1 MHNEFDKSQLQEFYR
16 SGLLDDV
23 VPFWLKNGVD
33 REYGGLIS
41 SLTQSG
47 GIADSDKSVWIQGRF
62 AWLLGELY
70 NHPLCQSN
78 PNRSAWLETAEKTLS
93 FVKEHAFD
101 NRDGRMWFHLTRDG
115 RPIRKRRYSY
125 SESFAAI
132 AFGELALATQ
142 KQEYADLAEQCFK
155 QFVSH
160 SLNPQGVEPKF
171 TGVRPCKSIGF
182 PMITINT
189 ASELKQSIGLESAD
203 QWIEDS
209 IRSIQNDFMKP
220 EIECVMETVTDDG
233 EISDHFNG
241 RTLNPGHAIE
251 GAWFI
256 MAEGKKRASQDM
268 IDTGLRMLD
277 WMWNRGW
284 DKKYGGLLYF
294 TSVNELPVQDYWHDM
309 KFWWPHNEA
318 VIATLLA
325 FELTGDEKYLQ
336 WHRLVHRWAHKYFA
350 DPEHGEWYG
359 YLRRDGRISSPLKG
373 NLWKGPFH
381 LPRMQLQCWD
391 ILDRM

>member
-1 MHNEFDKSQLQEFYR
+1 MHNEFDKSQLKEFYR

-23 VPFWLKNGVD
+23 IPFWLKYGVD
-33 REYGGLIS
+33 HEYGGLIS
-41 SLTQSG
+41 SLSQTG
-47 GIADSDKSVWIQGRF
+47 EVVDSDKSVWIQGRF

-70 NHPLCQSN
+70 NHPLCQN
-78 PNRSAWLETAEKTLS
+78 EPDRPLWLETAERTLT
-93 FVKEHAFD
+93 FIQDHAFD
-101 NRDGRMWFHLTRDG
+101 ASDGRLWFHLSREG
-115 RPIRKRRYSY
+115 KPIRKRRYAY
-125 SESFAAI
+125 TESFAAI

-142 KQEYADLAEQCFK
+142 KQKYADLAEQCFN

-171 TGVRPCKSIGF
+171 TDVRPCKSIGF

-189 ASELKQSIGLESAD
+189 ASELKQSIGLETAD

-209 IRSIQNDFMKP
+209 ICSIQNEFMKP
-220 EIECVMETVTDDG
+220 EIECVMETVTTDG
-233 EISDHFNG
+233 KISNHFDG

-256 MAEGKKRASQDM
+256 MAEGKKRANQDM
-268 IDTGLRMLD
+268 IETGLLMLD
-277 WMWNRGW
+277 WMWDRGW
-284 DKKYGGLLYF
+284 DKEHGGLLYF
-294 TSVNELPVQDYWHDM
+294 TSVDELPVQEYWHDM

-325 FELTGDEKYLQ
+325 FELTGNEKYLQ
-336 WHRLVHRWAHKYFA
+336 WHQRVHHWSHEHFA
-350 DPEHGEWYG
+350 DPEFGEWHG
-359 YLRRDGRISSPLKG
+359 YLHRDGRPSSPLKG

-381 LPRMQLQCWD
+381 LPRMQLQCWE
-391 ILDRM
+391 ILNRM

>member
-1 MHNEFDKSQLQEFYR
+1 MDILNYRYNEDLFNDSLN
-16 SGLLDDV
+16 
-23 VPFWLKNGVD
+23 FWLRHGVD
-33 REYGGLIS
+33 HEFGGLIS

-47 GIADSDKSVWIQGRF
+47 EIADSDKSVWIQGRF

-70 NHPLCQSN
+70 NHPLCQSD
-78 PNRSAWLETAEKTLS
+78 PERSLWLETAEKTLS
-93 FVKEHAFD
+93 FVKKHAFD
-101 NRDGRMWFHLTRDG
+101 DTDRRMWFHLTRDG
-115 RPIRKRRYSY
+115 QPIRKRRYAY

-142 KQEYADLAEQCFK
+142 KQEYADLAERCF
-155 QFVSH
+155 QRFVSH
-160 SLNPQGVEPKF
+160 SLDPQGVEPKF
-171 TGVRPCKSIGF
+171 TEVRPCKSIGF

-189 ASELKQSIGLESAD
+189 ASELRQSIGLESAN
-203 QWIEDS
+203 QWIDDS

-220 EIECVMETVTDDG
+220 EIECVMETVTADG
-233 EISDHFNG
+233 EISDHFDG

-256 MAEGKKRASQDM
+256 MAEGKRRANQDM
-268 IDTGLRMLD
+268 IDTGLQMLD

-284 DKKYGGLLYF
+284 DKEYGGLLYF
-294 TSVNELPVQDYWHDM
+294 TSVNQLPVQEYWHDM

-318 VIATLLA
+318 IIATLLA

-336 WHRLVHRWAHKYFA
+336 WHQQVHQWAHKHFA
-350 DPEHGEWYG
+350 EPEYGEWYG
-359 YLRRDGRISSPLKG
+359 YLHRDGRISSPLKG

-381 LPRMQLQCWD
+381 LPRMQLQCWE
-391 ILDRM
+391 ILNRM

>member
-1 MHNEFDKSQLQEFYR
+1 LHNEFDKSQLKEFYR

-23 VPFWLKNGVD
+23 IPFWLKYGVD
-33 REYGGLIS
+33 HEYGGLIS
-41 SLTQSG
+41 SLSQTG
-47 GIADSDKSVWIQGRF
+47 EVVDSDKSVWIQGRF

-70 NHPLCQSN
+70 NHPLCQN
-78 PNRSAWLETAEKTLS
+78 EPDRPLWLETAERTLT
-93 FVKEHAFD
+93 FIQDHAFD
-101 NRDGRMWFHLTRDG
+101 ASDGRLWFHLSREG
-115 RPIRKRRYSY
+115 KPIRKRRYAY
-125 SESFAAI
+125 TESFAAI

-142 KQEYADLAEQCFK
+142 KQKYADLAEQCFN

-171 TGVRPCKSIGF
+171 TDVRPCKSIGF

-189 ASELKQSIGLESAD
+189 ASELKQSIGLETAD

-209 IRSIQNDFMKP
+209 ICSIQNEFMKP
-220 EIECVMETVTDDG
+220 EIECVMETVTTDG
-233 EISDHFNG
+233 KISNHFDG

-256 MAEGKKRASQDM
+256 MAEGKKRANQDM
-268 IDTGLRMLD
+268 IETGLLMLD
-277 WMWNRGW
+277 WMWDRGW
-284 DKKYGGLLYF
+284 DKEHGGLLYF
-294 TSVNELPVQDYWHDM
+294 TSVDELPVQEYWHDM

-325 FELTGDEKYLQ
+325 FELTGNEKYLQ
-336 WHRLVHRWAHKYFA
+336 WHQRVHHWSHEHFA
-350 DPEHGEWYG
+350 DPEFGEWYG
-359 YLRRDGRISSPLKG
+359 YLHRDGRPSSPLKG

-381 LPRMQLQCWD
+381 LPRMQLQCWE
-391 ILDRM
+391 ILNRM

>member
-33 REYGGLIS
+33 REHGGLIS

-233 EISDHFNG
+233 EISDHFDG

-294 TSVNELPVQDYWHDM
+294 TSLNELPVQEYWHDM